1 MRVLAIIPA
10 RGQSKGL
17 PGKNIKQFNGLP
29 LIAHSIKEALASKII
44 DRVIVTTDDEE
55 IASISRGHGADI
67 PYMRPKEIAGDK
79 STDQE
84 YLRHAI
90 EWFNNQGEHYEI
102 IVLLRPTCVF
112 RTHEEIDR
120 GIKQL
125 SSSDF
130 DSVRGISEAS
140 YSPYWMKRKENKQ
153 LVAFIDSQHEY
164 SQRQLLPEVVQA
176 NGAVDVLRSSVI
188 MQSDNIYGENIGFI
202 DMDEISR
209 TDIDTSLDFIIAE
222 FLHKHYR
229 ESK

>member
-1 MRVLAIIPA
+1 
-10 RGQSKGL
+10 
-17 PGKNIKQFNGLP
+17 
-29 LIAHSIKEALASKII
+29 
-44 DRVIVTTDDEE
+44 
-55 IASISRGHGADI
+55 
-67 PYMRPKEIAGDK
+67 
-79 STDQE
+79 
-84 YLRHAI
+84 
-90 EWFNNQGEHYEI
+90 
-102 IVLLRPTCVF
+102 
-112 RTHEEIDR
+112 
-120 GIKQL
+120 
-125 SSSDF
+125 
-130 DSVRGISEAS
+130 
-140 YSPYWMKRKENKQ
+140 MKRKENKQ